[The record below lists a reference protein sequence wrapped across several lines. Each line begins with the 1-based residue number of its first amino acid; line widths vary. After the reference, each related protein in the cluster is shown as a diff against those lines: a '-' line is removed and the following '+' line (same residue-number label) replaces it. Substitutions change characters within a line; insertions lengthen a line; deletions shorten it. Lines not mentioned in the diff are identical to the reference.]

1 MWRTNRKIVKVF
13 QWILPWSSSI
23 PAGLWTASAI
33 LSKNTNINI
42 NTEEIIIKIY
52 DEIIFIHLII
62 KLHKL
67 FPCFLK
73 ENFTYL
79 CTMVERI
86 IHVNLFR
93 MGTFQLVTI
102 LRRAFQKTGTLF
114 SLTILNSTFFVYME
128 DFANKHSNDR
138 RIWKWMLLIKMD
150 FPRMETTVL

>member
-1 MWRTNRKIVKVF
+1 MRLPGLWTLVKKKITKHKISYIALWRTYRKIVKVF

-79 CTMVERI
+79 WTMVERI

-102 LRRAFQKTGTLF
+102 LRRAFQYTSHRYIIFINDFKLY
-114 SLTILNSTFFVYME
+114 FF
-128 DFANKHSNDR
+128 
-138 RIWKWMLLIKMD
+138 RIYGGLCQ
-150 FPRMETTVL
+150 